1 VSIENAL
8 VTMNRELAKAEATV
22 LALRGAIKAL
32 GGTVGQA
39 AGKPARRRKGGGWP
53 KGKPRGP
60 KAAQQPSGD
69 TQADTEGQSSPTSS
83 PSTIAQARAKRS
95 APKPGASLAAAA
107 S

>member
-1 VSIENAL
+1 MSLENAL
-8 VTMNRELAKAEATV
+8 ITLNKELAKAETTAQ
-22 LALRGAIKAL
+22 ALRASIKAL
-32 GGTVGQA
+32 GGMVGQA

-60 KAAQQPSGD
+60 KSPSGTVEASVD
-69 TQADTEGQSSPTSS
+69 NPAAEPEPVASP
-83 PSTIAQARAKRS
+83 IAQARAKRA